1 MKNIKWNVK
10 LSNPLNGESIEHK
23 LYDSIEHIHKEHSY
37 LPLPTCR
44 NIAMGRSKVY
54 HPFITVEKENYT
66 ETE

>member
-10 LSNPLNGESIEHK
+10 LSNPMNGEQLEHK

-37 LPLPTCR
+37 LPLPTWR

-54 HPFITVEKENYT
+54 NPFISVEKENYT
-66 ETE
+66 EPE